1 MRWAGGETAASSKSD
16 NNILAPE
23 TIDGSPRV
31 SERKEIRRLLAY
43 LRPYTPRLVSG
54 ILLIAVMG
62 VIEFLIA
69 FALRPAFDVILNPHS
84 TTQALVLFQ
93 IPYTHRVIDLH
104 SFAPRHFHNV
114 WTVFAVALLL
124 LTLVKGV
131 AEYIGSILI
140 QHVGLSAVTDLRNE
154 VYSEVVQQPIGFFQ
168 LNPVGRVMS
177 AVISDIEQMR
187 SAFSDWFAEFF
198 RQSFSLIAFI
208 GVLMKINWRMA
219 LGSAILIPVVVWPVG
234 KFGRRIRRSSEK
246 SRSRLADLSHILQET
261 ISGNRVV
268 KAFGME
274 GFEIRKF
281 REAARN
287 LLRENMRWIRAFA
300 ATSPVMDVL
309 GAIVVALVLLAARG
323 EIKAGRMTVGL
334 FVAFAYALFKAYE
347 PIKRLGNVYQLFL
360 QAAGTS
366 RQVFSYLDLPKEVME
381 APGAQKLPRL
391 ARSVEF
397 DRASFAYDGGPLI
410 LKRID
415 LDVPA
420 GTVVAIVGSSGAG
433 KTTLVNL
440 LPRFHSVTSG
450 ALRIDGH
457 DIRDV
462 TLRSLREQMAIVT
475 QETILFNDTVRNN
488 LCYGQPDMPQEKIV
502 AAAQAALAHD
512 FIVQMSL
519 GYDTVIGDRGQR
531 LSGGQRQRLAIARA
545 LLKDAPIL
553 ILDEAT
559 SELDSESEMLVQ
571 RALNNLMTGRT
582 VFVIAHRLSTIR
594 RADMIVVLDDGT
606 IRERGTHEELLS
618 RNGIYARL
626 YDMQFRDVEPI
637 SRIAGP
643 E

>member
-1 MRWAGGETAASSKSD
+1 LTRDTTNG
-16 NNILAPE
+16 APRA
-23 TIDGSPRV
+23 DSHQ
-31 SERKEIRRLLAY
+31 EISRLLSY
-43 LRPYTPRLVSG
+43 LRPYVAGLVLG
-54 ILLIAVMG
+54 IALIAVMG
-62 VIEFLIA
+62 AIEFLIA

-84 TTQALVLFQ
+84 TTQALTLFK
-93 IPYTHRVIDLH
+93 IPYTQHVIDLR
-104 SFAPRHFHNV
+104 SFVPHHFHNV
-114 WTVFAVALLL
+114 WTAFAIALMLL
-124 LTLVKGV
+124 SIIKGV
-131 AEYIGSILI
+131 AEYVGSVLI

-154 VYSEVVQQPIGFFQ
+154 VYTHVVQQPIGFFQ
-168 LNPVGRVMS
+168 HNPVGRVMS

-187 SAFSDWFAEFF
+187 NAFSDWFAEFF
-198 RQSFSLIAFI
+198 RQVFALVAFVA
-208 GVLMKINWRMA
+208 VLLVINWRMA
-219 LGSAILIPVVVWPVG
+219 FASAVLIPVVIVPVA

-261 ISGNRVV
+261 IAGNRVV

-281 REAARN
+281 REAARR
-287 LLRENMRWIRAFA
+287 LLHENMRWIRAFA
-300 ATSPVMDVL
+300 ATSPVMDLL
-309 GAIVVALVLLAARG
+309 GAVVVALVLLFARG

-334 FVAFAYALFKAYE
+334 FVSFAYALFKAYE

-366 RQVFSYLDLPKEVME
+366 KQVFSYLDLPREVME
-381 APGAQKLPRL
+381 APGAKVLPRPT
-391 ARSVEF
+391 RSVKFE
-397 DRASFAYDGGPLI
+397 RASFAYEAGPLI
-410 LKRID
+410 LRNID
-415 LDVPA
+415 LDVVA
-420 GTVVAIVGSSGAG
+420 GSVVAIVGSSGAG

-440 LPRFHSVTSG
+440 LPRFYGVTSG
-450 ALRIDGH
+450 AVRIDGAN
-457 DIRDV
+457 INEV
-462 TLRSLREQMAIVT
+462 TLRSLREQIAIVT
-475 QETILFNDTVRNN
+475 QETILFNDTIRNN

-512 FIVQMSL
+512 FITQMPL

-594 RADMIVVLDDGT
+594 RADMIAVLDDGT
-606 IRERGTHEELLS
+606 IRERGTHDELLI
-618 RNGIYARL
+618 RNGLYARL
-626 YDMQFRDVEPI
+626 YDMQFRDAEPV
-637 SRIAGP
+637 SRVAGP

>member
-1 MRWAGGETAASSKSD
+1 MA
-16 NNILAPE
+16 IE
-23 TIDGSPRV
+23 TIDGAPHV

-43 LRPYTPRLVSG
+43 LRPYTPRLVFG

-62 VIEFLIA
+62 AIEFLVA
-69 FALRPAFDVILNPHS
+69 FSIRPAVDIVLNPYS
-84 TTQALVLFQ
+84 ASQSLTLFQ
-93 IPYTHRVIDLH
+93 VPHTQYVVDLR
-104 SFAPRHFHNV
+104 SFVPHHFHNV
-114 WTVFAVALLL
+114 WTVFAVALLFFFV
-124 LTLVKGV
+124 VKGA
-131 AEYIGSILI
+131 AEYVGSILI
-140 QHVGLSAVTDLRNE
+140 QHVGLSGVTDFRNE
-154 VYSEVVQQPIGFFQ
+154 VYSQVVQQPIGFFQ
-168 LNPVGRVMS
+168 HNPVGRVIS

-198 RQSFSLIAFI
+198 RQSSYLIAFLA
-208 GVLMKINWRMA
+208 VLLMASWKMA
-219 LGSAILIPVVVWPVG
+219 LGSAVLIPLVILPVG
-234 KFGRRIRRSSEK
+234 KFGRKIRRSSEK
-246 SRSRLADLSHILQET
+246 SRARLADLSQILQET
-261 ISGNRVV
+261 TAGNRVV

-281 REAARN
+281 RESARN

-300 ATSPVMDVL
+300 ATSPVMDLL
-309 GAIVVALVLLAARG
+309 GAVVFALVVLVARG
-323 EIKAGRMTVGL
+323 EIKAHRMTEGL
-334 FVAFAYALFKAYE
+334 FFVFIYALFRAYE

-366 RQVFSYLDLPKEVME
+366 KQVFSYLDLPKEIME
-381 APGAQKLPRL
+381 EPGAQVLPRL
-391 ARSVEF
+391 ARCVEF
-397 DRASFAYDGGPLI
+397 DDASFAYENGPLI
-410 LKRID
+410 LKRIN
-415 LDVPA
+415 LEVPA
-420 GTVVAIVGSSGAG
+420 GSVVAIVGSSGAG

-440 LPRFHSVTSG
+440 LPRFYTATSG
-450 ALRIDGH
+450 AVRIDGH
-457 DIRDV
+457 DVREV

-512 FIVQMSL
+512 FIMQMPL

-559 SELDSESEMLVQ
+559 SELYSESEMLVQ
-571 RALNNLMTGRT
+571 RALNNLMSGRT

-594 RADMIVVLDDGT
+594 RADMIAVLDDGS
-606 IRERGTHEELLS
+606 IRERGTHEELLA

-626 YDMQFRDVEPI
+626 YDMQFRDAEPV
-637 SRIAGP
+637 SRMAGT